1 MMMSRM
7 LVILVTLAVG
17 VGCASPQPC
26 PMPQAPARAVSQEP
40 VERGVLLERYADE
53 VPAWKNTLYSHTFDK
68 MAGMHYF
75 FGYATAKDKDE
86 SRAKAYSNA
95 LSNISKQIFVRVRY
109 GTDNYTEQVLGH
121 EASVVKDVTIERGAE
136 ITLRDY
142 EHSLYTEKWR
152 RDGMSV
158 YDSWCRVEI
167 PAAVYEELVKEAQEN
182 ERARRENPVP

>member
-1 MMMSRM
+1 MMFRM
-7 LVILVTLAVG
+7 VMILVTLVIG
-17 VGCASPQPC
+17 GGCAASQPC
-26 PMPQAPARAVSQEP
+26 PAPQQAPAKVSQEP

-53 VPAWKNTLYSHTFDK
+53 VPAWKNTLYAHVFDK
-68 MAGMHYF
+68 TAGMHYF
-75 FGYATAKDKDE
+75 FGYATSKDKDE
-86 SRAKAYSNA
+86 SRTKAYSNA

-158 YDSWCRVEI
+158 YDSWCRIEI
-167 PAAVYEELVKEAQEN
+167 PVAVYEELIKEAQEN
-182 ERARRENPVP
+182 ERGRKEQPAP

>member
-1 MMMSRM
+1 MRSH
-7 LVILVTLAVG
+7 ITIALAVLMIV

-26 PMPQAPARAVSQEP
+26 PAPQALVKSSPEP
-40 VERGVLLERYADE
+40 IERGVLLERYADD
-53 VPAWKNTLYSHTFDK
+53 VPAWKNTLYAHIFDRA
-68 MAGMHYF
+68 AGIHYF
-75 FGYATAKDKDE
+75 FGYGTAPDRDE

-95 LSNISKQIFVRVRY
+95 LANISKQIFVRVRY

-121 EASVVKDVTIERGAE
+121 EASVIKDVTIERGAE

-158 YDSWCRVEI
+158 YDSWCRIEI
-167 PAAVYEELVKEAQEN
+167 PVAVYENLVKEAQEN
-182 ERARRENPVP
+182 ERVRKENREP